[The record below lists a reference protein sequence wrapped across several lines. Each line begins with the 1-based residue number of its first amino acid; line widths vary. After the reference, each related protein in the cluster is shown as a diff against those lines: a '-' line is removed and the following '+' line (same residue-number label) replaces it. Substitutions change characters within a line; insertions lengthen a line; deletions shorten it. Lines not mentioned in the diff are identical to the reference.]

1 MKKNKLEKYFQ
12 QKNQPLIQ
20 KITNS
25 YITLD
30 LLFQNYTMEL
40 NCCLILCCKQT
51 FAFDYMETHTINRYL
66 RTQFLE
72 DLQQN
77 SFKILPL
84 TSSNG
89 QLKSGVL
96 TKPFFTGAILLQLYC
111 CHSDSNMLHLWLTV
125 ETSCSSL
132 LTRPQYLYSDF
143 SRMQIQVVS

>member
-1 MKKNKLEKYFQ
+1 MKKNKLEKYVQ

-30 LLFQNYTMEL
+30 LLFQNYTMEP
-40 NCCLILCCKQT
+40 NSCLILCCKQT
-51 FAFDYMETHTINRYL
+51 FAFDYMETHTIYRYL

-77 SFKILPL
+77 SFKILQL
-84 TSSNG
+84 ASRNV
-89 QLKSGVL
+89 QLKSDVL
-96 TKPFFTGAILLQLYC
+96 SKPFFTGAILLQLYC
-111 CHSDSNMLHLWLTV
+111 CRSNSNMLHLRLTV

-132 LTRPQYLYSDF
+132 LTRFQYLYSDF
-143 SRMQIQVVS
+143 S

>member
-30 LLFQNYTMEL
+30 LLFQNYTMEP
-40 NCCLILCCKQT
+40 NSCLILCCKQT
-51 FAFDYMETHTINRYL
+51 FAFDYMETHTIYRYL

-72 DLQQN
+72 NLQQN

-84 TSSNG
+84 ASRNV
-89 QLKSGVL
+89 QLKSDVL
-96 TKPFFTGAILLQLYC
+96 SKPFFTGAILLQLYC
-111 CHSDSNMLHLWLTV
+111 CRSNSNMLHLRLTM

-132 LTRPQYLYSDF
+132 LTRFQYLYFDF
-143 SRMQIQVVS
+143 S

>member
-30 LLFQNYTMEL
+30 LLFQNYTMEP
-40 NCCLILCCKQT
+40 NSCLILCCKQT
-51 FAFDYMETHTINRYL
+51 FAFDYMETHTIYRYL

-72 DLQQN
+72 NLQQN

-84 TSSNG
+84 ASRNV
-89 QLKSGVL
+89 QLKSDVL
-96 TKPFFTGAILLQLYC
+96 SKPFFTGAILLQLYC
-111 CHSDSNMLHLWLTV
+111 CRSNSNMLHLRLTV

-132 LTRPQYLYSDF
+132 LTRFQYLYFDF
-143 SRMQIQVVS
+143 S